1 MPAIVPNPRSLVLL
15 RRVAGAV
22 LLVAAWEYFARS
34 GLFSPAITPTFPA
47 ILQSLWSSL
56 ADASMLKHTG
66 ATLLRVFG
74 GLALATAVAVPL
86 AVLMG
91 RYTFWETLLRGPVN
105 VLLPIPSL
113 AWVPLVVLWFGI
125 GNTATVAVVVYAA
138 LFPMLFNVWMGVR
151 AVNPLWLRA
160 ATVMNASPAA
170 LLTKVVMP
178 GMLPYLITGLRLSF
192 GRAWIAVIGG
202 ELLASPTW
210 GLGKVIFDA
219 KEFLNADIMLAALL
233 VIGILGVLFERFGFQ
248 RLEAATIERWGMG
261 ARRE

>member
-1 MPAIVPNPRSLVLL
+1 MVMVRRVTGAVVLL
-15 RRVAGAV
+15 G
-22 LLVAAWEYFARS
+22 AWEFFARS
-34 GLFSPAITPTFPA
+34 GMFSPAITPPLLA
-47 ILQSLWSSL
+47 IVQSLGDML
-56 ADASMLKHTG
+56 ADASLIKHTG
-66 ATLLRVFG
+66 ATLLRVFLG
-74 GLALATAVAVPL
+74 MAIATAVAVPL

-91 RYTFWETLLRGPVN
+91 RYPFWETLLRGPVN

-138 LFPMLFNVWMGVR
+138 LFPLLFNVWMGVR

-170 LLTKVVMP
+170 LLLKVVMP
-178 GMLPYLITGLRLSF
+178 ATLPYVITGIRLSF

-202 ELLASPTW
+202 ELLASPAW

-219 KEFLNADIMLAALL
+219 KEFLNAAIMLAALL
-233 VIGILGVLFERFGFQ
+233 VIGILGVVFERFGFQ

-261 ARRE
+261 ARRD